1 MKMRNF
7 KLIVLLLSFFLMVTA
22 CQTVQEKTDKIVEQE
37 NKRLG
42 KYIGQ
47 LSSELK
53 IDLGN
58 PDEDFKNEKGNQVL
72 VYKTK
77 KYGISCERK
86 FEVDTNSCLLYT
98 SPSPRDLP

>member
-7 KLIVLLLSFFLMVTA
+7 KLIVLFLSFSLMVTA

-58 PDEDFKNEKGNQVL
+58 PDEDFKNEKGNLVL

-86 FEVDTNSCLLYT
+86 FEVDTNSVVIGFSSKGCF
-98 SPSPRDLP
+98 

>member
-1 MKMRNF
+1 MRNF

-86 FEVDTNSCLLYT
+86 FEVDTNSVVIGFSSKGCC
-98 SPSPRDLP
+98 

>member
-1 MKMRNF
+1 MRNF
-7 KLIVLLLSFFLMVTA
+7 KLVVLLLSLFLMITA
-22 CQTVQEKTDKIVEQE
+22 CQTVQKKTDKIVEQE

-58 PDEDFKNEKGNQVL
+58 PDEDFKNEKGNQIL

-86 FEVDTNSCLLYT
+86 FEVDTNSVVIGFSSKGCF
-98 SPSPRDLP
+98 

>member
-7 KLIVLLLSFFLMVTA
+7 KLIVLILSFFLMVTA

-86 FEVDTNSCLLYT
+86 FEVDTNSVVIGFSSKGCF
-98 SPSPRDLP
+98 

>member
-7 KLIVLLLSFFLMVTA
+7 KLILLLLSFFLMVTS

-86 FEVDTNSCLLYT
+86 FEVDTNSVVIGFSSKGCF
-98 SPSPRDLP
+98 

>member
-1 MKMRNF
+1 MRNF
-7 KLIVLLLSFFLMVTA
+7 KLILLLISFFLMVTA

-86 FEVDTNSCLLYT
+86 FEVDTNSVVIGFSSKGCF
-98 SPSPRDLP
+98 

>member
-1 MKMRNF
+1 MKNF
-7 KLIVLLLSFFLMVTA
+7 KLIVLLLSFLLMVTA

-86 FEVDTNSCLLYT
+86 FEVDTNSVVIGFSSKGCF
-98 SPSPRDLP
+98 

>member
-7 KLIVLLLSFFLMVTA
+7 KLIVLLISFFLMVTA
-22 CQTVQEKTDKIVEQE
+22 CQTVQERTDKIVEQE

-86 FEVDTNSCLLYT
+86 FEVDTNSVVIGFSSKGCF
-98 SPSPRDLP
+98 

>member
-1 MKMRNF
+1 MKMINF
-7 KLIVLLLSFFLMVTA
+7 KLIVLLLSFSLMVTA

-47 LSSELK
+47 LSSEVK

-86 FEVDTNSCLLYT
+86 FEVDTNSVVIGFSSKGCF
-98 SPSPRDLP
+98 

>member
-7 KLIVLLLSFFLMVTA
+7 KFIVLLLSFFLMVTA

-58 PDEDFKNEKGNQVL
+58 PDEDFKNEKGNQIL

-86 FEVDTNSCLLYT
+86 FEVDTNSVVIGFSSKGCF
-98 SPSPRDLP
+98 

>member
-1 MKMRNF
+1 MRNF
-7 KLIVLLLSFFLMVTA
+7 KLMLLLLSFFLMVTA

-86 FEVDTNSCLLYT
+86 FEVDTNSVVIGFSSKGCF
-98 SPSPRDLP
+98 

>member
-37 NKRLG
+37 NIRLG

-86 FEVDTNSCLLYT
+86 FEVDTNSVVIGFSSKGCF
-98 SPSPRDLP
+98 

>member
-7 KLIVLLLSFFLMVTA
+7 KLIVLLLSLFLMVTA

-86 FEVDTNSCLLYT
+86 FEVDTNSVVIGFSSKGCF
-98 SPSPRDLP
+98 

>member
-1 MKMRNF
+1 MRNF
-7 KLIVLLLSFFLMVTA
+7 KLIVLLLSFSLMVTA
-22 CQTVQEKTDKIVEQE
+22 CQTVQEKTNKIVEQE

-86 FEVDTNSCLLYT
+86 FEVDTNSVVIGFSSKGCF
-98 SPSPRDLP
+98 

>member
-1 MKMRNF
+1 MRNF
-7 KLIVLLLSFFLMVTA
+7 KLTVLLLSFSLMVTA
-22 CQTVQEKTDKIVEQE
+22 CQTVQEKTNKIVEQE

-86 FEVDTNSCLLYT
+86 FEVDTNSVVIGFSSKGCF
-98 SPSPRDLP
+98 

>member
-42 KYIGQ
+42 K
-47 LSSELK
+47 
-53 IDLGN
+53 
-58 PDEDFKNEKGNQVL
+58 
-72 VYKTK
+72 
-77 KYGISCERK
+77 
-86 FEVDTNSCLLYT
+86 
-98 SPSPRDLP
+98 

>member
-7 KLIVLLLSFFLMVTA
+7 KLIVLLLSCLLMGTA
-22 CQTVQEKTDKIVEQE
+22 CQTVQEKTEKIVEQE

-86 FEVDTNSCLLYT
+86 FEVDTNSVVIGFSSKGCF
-98 SPSPRDLP
+98 

>member
-1 MKMRNF
+1 MRNF
-7 KLIVLLLSFFLMVTA
+7 KLIVLLLSFSLMVTA

-37 NKRLG
+37 NKRLS

-58 PDEDFKNEKGNQVL
+58 PDEDFKNEKGNQIL

-86 FEVDTNSCLLYT
+86 FEVDTNSVVIGFSSKGCF
-98 SPSPRDLP
+98 

>member
-1 MKMRNF
+1 MRNF
-7 KLIVLLLSFFLMVTA
+7 KLIVLLLSFFFMVTA

-86 FEVDTNSCLLYT
+86 FEVDTNSVVIGFSSKGCF
-98 SPSPRDLP
+98 

>member
-1 MKMRNF
+1 MRNF
-7 KLIVLLLSFFLMVTA
+7 KLIVLLLSFFLMVSA

-86 FEVDTNSCLLYT
+86 FEVDTNSVVIGFSSKGCF
-98 SPSPRDLP
+98 

>member
-1 MKMRNF
+1 MRNF

-22 CQTVQEKTDKIVEQE
+22 FNTVQEKTDKIVEQE

-86 FEVDTNSCLLYT
+86 FEVDTNSVVIGFSSKGCF
-98 SPSPRDLP
+98 

>member
-7 KLIVLLLSFFLMVTA
+7 KLIALLLSFFLMVTA

-86 FEVDTNSCLLYT
+86 FEVDTNSVVIGFSSKGCF
-98 SPSPRDLP
+98 

>member
-1 MKMRNF
+1 MRNF
-7 KLIVLLLSFFLMVTA
+7 KLVVLLLSFFLMITA

-86 FEVDTNSCLLYT
+86 FEVDTNSVVIGFSSKGCF
-98 SPSPRDLP
+98 

>member
-1 MKMRNF
+1 MRNF
-7 KLIVLLLSFFLMVTA
+7 RLIVLLLSFFLMVTA

-37 NKRLG
+37 NKRLS

-86 FEVDTNSCLLYT
+86 FEVDTNSVVIGFSSKGCF
-98 SPSPRDLP
+98 

>member
-1 MKMRNF
+1 MRNF

-58 PDEDFKNEKGNQVL
+58 PDEDFKNEKGNLVL

-86 FEVDTNSCLLYT
+86 FEVDTNSVVIGFSSKGCF
-98 SPSPRDLP
+98 

>member
-1 MKMRNF
+1 MRNF
-7 KLIVLLLSFFLMVTA
+7 KLIVLLLSFSLMVTA

-72 VYKTK
+72 IYKTK

-86 FEVDTNSCLLYT
+86 FEVDTNSVVIGFSSKGCF
-98 SPSPRDLP
+98 

>member
-1 MKMRNF
+1 MRNF

-86 FEVDTNSCLLYT
+86 FEVDLSLIHI
-98 SPSPRDLP
+98 

>member
-7 KLIVLLLSFFLMVTA
+7 KLMVLLLSFFLIVTA
-22 CQTVQEKTDKIVEQE
+22 CQTVQEKTNKIVEQE

-86 FEVDTNSCLLYT
+86 FEVDTNSVVIGFSSKGCF
-98 SPSPRDLP
+98 

>member
-1 MKMRNF
+1 MKMKNF
-7 KLIVLLLSFFLMVTA
+7 KLIVLLLSFSLMVTA

-37 NKRLG
+37 NKRLR

-47 LSSELK
+47 LSSEVK

-86 FEVDTNSCLLYT
+86 FEVDTNSVVIGFSSKGCF
-98 SPSPRDLP
+98 

>member
-7 KLIVLLLSFFLMVTA
+7 KLIVLLLSFSLMVTA

-37 NKRLG
+37 NKRLS

-86 FEVDTNSCLLYT
+86 FEVDTNSVVIGFSSKGCF
-98 SPSPRDLP
+98 

>member
-7 KLIVLLLSFFLMVTA
+7 KLIVLLLSFSLMVTA

-72 VYKTK
+72 VYRTK
-77 KYGISCERK
+77 K
-86 FEVDTNSCLLYT
+86 
-98 SPSPRDLP
+98 

>member
-1 MKMRNF
+1 MRNF
-7 KLIVLLLSFFLMVTA
+7 KLIVLLLSFFLVVTA
-22 CQTVQEKTDKIVEQE
+22 CQTLQEKTDKIVEQE

-86 FEVDTNSCLLYT
+86 FEVDTNSVVIGFSSKGCF
-98 SPSPRDLP
+98 

>member
-1 MKMRNF
+1 MRNF
-7 KLIVLLLSFFLMVTA
+7 KLIVLLLSFSLMVTA

-86 FEVDTNSCLLYT
+86 FEVDTNSVVIGFSSNGCF
-98 SPSPRDLP
+98 

>member
-1 MKMRNF
+1 MKMINF
-7 KLIVLLLSFFLMVTA
+7 KLILLLLSFSLIVTA

-86 FEVDTNSCLLYT
+86 FEVDTNSVVIGFSSKGCF
-98 SPSPRDLP
+98 

>member
-1 MKMRNF
+1 MRNF
-7 KLIVLLLSFFLMVTA
+7 KFIVLLLSFFLMVTA

-37 NKRLG
+37 NIRLG

-86 FEVDTNSCLLYT
+86 FEVDTNSVVIGFSSKGCF
-98 SPSPRDLP
+98 

>member
-22 CQTVQEKTDKIVEQE
+22 CQTVQEKTDKIVEHE

-86 FEVDTNSCLLYT
+86 FEVDTNSVVIGFSSKGCF
-98 SPSPRDLP
+98 

>member
-1 MKMRNF
+1 MRNLKF
-7 KLIVLLLSFFLMVTA
+7 LAFLLSFFLIVTA
-22 CQTVQEKTDKIVEQE
+22 CQTVQKKTDKIVEQE
-37 NKRLG
+37 NKRLS

-58 PDEDFKNEKGNQVL
+58 SDEDFKNEKGNQVL

-86 FEVDTNSCLLYT
+86 FEVDTNSVVIGFSSKGCF
-98 SPSPRDLP
+98 

>member
-7 KLIVLLLSFFLMVTA
+7 KLMVLLLSFFLMVTA

-86 FEVDTNSCLLYT
+86 FEVDTNSVVIGFSSKGCF
-98 SPSPRDLP
+98 